1 MDLDAEHR
9 NTVEQIFTRPS
20 SGNLEWRR
28 VRSLL
33 DEVATVTEEHNGK
46 LGVTLGGE
54 TEVLEP
60 PRGKDVDTQMLVD
73 LRRMLTRAG
82 ITPSPCTRLSGAF
95 GNGRVR
101 AVR

>member
-1 MDLDAEHR
+1 MDLDAEQR
-9 NTVEQIFTRPS
+9 NTVEQIFARPS
-20 SGNLEWRR
+20 SGNVEWRR

-33 DEVATVTEEHNGK
+33 DGIATVTPEDNGK
-46 LGVTLGGE
+46 LRVTLGGE

-82 ITPSPCTRLSGAF
+82 ITSGK
-95 GNGRVR
+95 
-101 AVR
+101 

>member
-9 NTVEQIFTRPS
+9 ATVEQIFARPS

-33 DEVATVTEEHNGK
+33 DRVATTTEERNGK
-46 LGVTLGGE
+46 LEVSLDGE
-54 TEVLEP
+54 THVLVP
-60 PRGKDVDTQMLVD
+60 PHAKDVDTQMIVD

-82 ITPSPCTRLSGAF
+82 ITP
-95 GNGRVR
+95 R
-101 AVR
+101 AT

>member
-1 MDLDAEHR
+1 MLSVDLDAEHR
-9 NTVEQIFTRPS
+9 NTVEHIFARPS

-33 DEVATVTEEHNGK
+33 DQVATVTEEHNGK

-54 TEVLEP
+54 TEVLET

-82 ITPSPCTRLSGAF
+82 ITPWPPTRPSGAR
-95 GNGRVR
+95 GSR
-101 AVR
+101 

>member
-1 MDLDAEHR
+1 MTEARRLDLDAEHR

-33 DEVATVTEEHNGK
+33 DEVATVTEHNGK
-46 LGVTLGGE
+46 LRVTLGSE

-73 LRRMLTRAG
+73 LRRMLRRAG
-82 ITPSPCTRLSGAF
+82 ITPLPRTRPSDAE
-95 GNGRVR
+95 
-101 AVR
+101 